1 MSACC
6 TEPAN
11 HALLIRY
18 IIEKHA
24 DTYRQNVLGALET
37 IEQRTV
43 EMEYYGRHTLPV
55 ENPVQKRHIEL
66 LEHYCRSVLESRSWK
81 LSRPLR
87 RTYGQLKS
95 FSRQLNRF
103 RAGAPRI
110 SAVITCRDQGR
121 QLSAAMESA
130 QCQMSPE
137 DEIVIVDDGS
147 SDSLT
152 LQILEWYQEVGYP
165 LVRTSGVGF
174 CRAREAGLNKARAP
188 ILFAMGADETVE
200 PTYFSKAIHTLQS
213 DSEIAFVCC
222 GLREEATGFTWLPES
237 ADLAGLVACPR
248 IGFPIL
254 RRECLSAVGG
264 YDVSLT
270 TPAHADWELAI
281 RLAAQGKKG
290 SDNP

>member
-1 MSACC
+1 M
-6 TEPAN
+6 
-11 HALLIRY
+11 
-18 IIEKHA
+18 
-24 DTYRQNVLGALET
+24 D
-37 IEQRTV
+37 
-43 EMEYYGRHTLPV
+43 
-55 ENPVQKRHIEL
+55 
-66 LEHYCRSVLESRSWK
+66 SVLESRSWK

-110 SAVITCRDQGR
+110 SAVITCRDQGK

-130 QCQMSPE
+130 QSQMSPE

-152 LQILEWYQEVGYP
+152 LQILEWYQEAGYP

-200 PTYFSKAIHTLQS
+200 PTYFSKAIHMLQS

-222 GLREEATGFTWLPES
+222 GLREEATGFTWVPES

-264 YDVSLT
+264 YDVSLP

-281 RLAAQGKKG
+281 RLATRRKER
-290 SDNP
+290 